1 LAWVLTGNVEGHQ
14 GGASFPGGDVVKLSG
29 LDL

>member
-1 LAWVLTGNVEGHQ
+1 V
-14 GGASFPGGDVVKLSG
+14 SFHLKIVKLSG